1 MSSVHSTPSILNHY
15 PLKSKGLQQSLI
27 NVLGSAIASGFAAIS
42 LILLSRFLGPTY
54 FGQFSTAFAL
64 TLILVRLN
72 DLGLSVATSKL
83 VPSTEDEN
91 KKVLL
96 ALLGRYRLAL
106 SGLIVVA
113 GLIFSQI
120 LPSFLLQD
128 NPMLILLAFLV
139 TFATALFEHAQ
150 FTLQATHRFSHAA
163 LLNAAQGFIKLIF
176 VLPFIFL
183 IIQNTVPM
191 ASLTIGIFVFYMLS
205 PALPVILN
213 LLIKPNSLPISIS
226 VPTNKEFPALKQLK
240 KRVFALTKHAGL
252 GILAAG
258 IIENV
263 DILFV
268 QGYLSDFDAGL
279 LGGVNRI
286 ALLLYIVGY
295 AVGNVLN
302 PRVAKYKKLTDLYSF
317 WKKSWMIFALCVV
330 GFIFSMFI
338 AEPLIVY
345 TIGSSYLEALG
356 TLKILLAAGFV
367 TIALMPFIAFFY
379 SFNLSWYFS
388 LSGVIQLIIVI
399 FGNIWLVPLY
409 GIEAAAWVRLVA
421 RGALFLMTFALARW
435 QLDKLAQQ
443 EATPV
448 KVNESSSRLQEK

>member
-1 MSSVHSTPSILNHY
+1 MSPITHTLTNFKDY

-27 NVLGSAIASGFAAIS
+27 NILGSAIASGFAAIS

-54 FGQFSTAFAL
+54 FGQFSTAFAV

-83 VPSTEDEN
+83 VPSTENESR
-91 KKVLL
+91 KVLL
-96 ALLGRYRLAL
+96 ALLGRYRFAL
-106 SGLIVVA
+106 SGLIVTA
-113 GLIFSQI
+113 GLIFSQL
-120 LPSFLLQD
+120 LPNFLLQD
-128 NPMLILLAFLV
+128 NPILILLAFLV

-163 LLNAAQGFIKLIF
+163 LLNAAQGLIKLIF
-176 VLPFIFL
+176 VLPIIFL
-183 IIQNTVPM
+183 ATQNTIPM

-205 PALPVILN
+205 PALPVLLN
-213 LLIKPNSLPISIS
+213 LLIKPSSLPISIS
-226 VPTNKEFPALKQLK
+226 VPSNKEFPALKQLK

-279 LGGVNRI
+279 LGGVTRI

-295 AVGNVLN
+295 AIGNVLN
-302 PRVAKYKKLTDLYSF
+302 PRVAKYKKLADLHSF
-317 WKKSWMIFALCVV
+317 WKKAWLIFALCVI

-345 TIGSSYLEALG
+345 TIGSSYLAALG

-367 TIALMPFIAFFY
+367 TIALMPFVAFFY

-388 LSGVIQLIIVI
+388 VSGIMQLLIVVV
-399 FGNIWLVPLY
+399 GNIWLVPLY
-409 GIEAAAWVRLVA
+409 GIEASAWVRLAA
-421 RGALFLMTFALARW
+421 RGVLFLMTFALARW

-443 EATPV
+443 EVTPV
-448 KVNESSSRLQEK
+448 EASENSSPL